1 MATVRHLGLLPFCIS
16 QTNAAVGSLTNYP
29 VGLDVVTL
37 LKWYW
42 KVKTWSVSATLT
54 SDNFYAGGT
63 YTYSGTVT
71 NNNILHGSSAASAAT
86 SEKNLVCRRRTVF
99 SETTEESA
107 MFVFELFASAEKN
120 GDLFYPY
127 IDIGFDVGL
136 AGYIGLFQAEGVESV
151 EGQFIT
157 IDGVP
162 LPSYLNG
169 DVVSGSVS
177 VSASEYWPYD
187 PGDAAG
193 PIYNAATGEQ
203 LRAFPN

>member
-29 VGLDVVTL
+29 VGFAAVTL

-42 KVKTWSVSATLT
+42 RVKSWSVSATLT

-71 NNNILHGSSAASAAT
+71 NNNILHSSSAGSTAT

-99 SETTEESA
+99 SETTEASA
-107 MFVFELFASAEKN
+107 MFVLELFASVEKST
-120 GDLFYPY
+120 DLFYPY
-127 IDIGFDVGL
+127 IDISFDVGL
-136 AGYIGLFQAEGVESV
+136 AGSIGLFQAEGVESV

-162 LPSYLNG
+162 LPSYCNG
-169 DVVSGSVS
+169 DVVSGSIS
-177 VSASEYWPYD
+177 VSASHYWPYD
-187 PGDAAG
+187 PGDGGG
-193 PIYNAATGEQ
+193 PIYDSATGAQ
-203 LRAFPN
+203 LRPFPN